1 MTREATES
9 ASALAAFA
17 AQSDITRMP
26 AHVVRTAKACLL
38 YAVAVGIAARSAP
51 MAAMIARALDLEYGE
66 AGGPVTRMLDGR
78 AVATGAGAYANAV
91 LLHGRVQEDAHPA
104 GHVGVVVVPAAIA
117 MAQEQRASGPALLAA
132 LVVGYEVALRI
143 GRDHVSDSSARGFR
157 STPLYGVF
165 GAAAAAGRLAGLDD
179 DRMADAICLA
189 ANFAGGLREF
199 VTAGTDE
206 FPLHAGMAAR
216 NGIHAVQCA
225 LTGVHA
231 ARSTIGGDAGFMR
244 AFGEPGKAY
253 SARLADALGEQF
265 ELVRTTYK
273 PYPAC
278 QFNRSVI
285 RGMLALRASHAAP
298 LRGITIGLHPF
309 EADFVGMRHTGP
321 FVSFPQT
328 FMSAPFC
335 AALAWVDGAVT
346 YRAMHDFDREP
357 VVRLAARVRVVA
369 DASIPRYRPQLTIE
383 TADGRTL
390 EWAEDQGEERYAMT
404 WDAAVDMTR
413 IFCSEA
419 GVAPQDTDALIEATL
434 RLDQNT
440 DCNDFLSALRRA
452 HARACA

>member
-1 MTREATES
+1 MTRQAAES
-9 ASALAAFA
+9 ACALAAFA

-26 AHVVRTAKACLL
+26 ETVVRTAQACLL
-38 YAVAVGIAARSAP
+38 YAVAVGIAARGAP
-51 MAAMIARALDLEYGE
+51 MAAMIARALDLEYGKT
-66 AGGPVTRMLDGR
+66 GGPVTRMLDGCS
-78 AVATGAGAYANAV
+78 VATGAGAYANAV

-117 MAQEQRASGPALLAA
+117 MAQTQRASGPAMLAA
-132 LVVGYEVALRI
+132 LVAGYEVALRI

-165 GAAAAAGRLAGLDD
+165 GAAAAAGRLAGLDAEQ
-179 DRMADAICLA
+179 MADAICLA

-225 LTGVHA
+225 AAGVRA

-244 AFGEPGKAY
+244 AFGEPGRAY
-253 SARLADALGEQF
+253 GARLADSLGEQY

-285 RGMLALRASHAAP
+285 RGMLALRASHTAP
-298 LRGITIGLHPF
+298 LSSIVIRLHPF

-335 AALAWVDGAVT
+335 AALAWIDGAVT
-346 YRAMHDFDREP
+346 YRGMHDFDRDD
-357 VVRLAARVRVVA
+357 VVLLARRVRVLA
-369 DASIPRYRPQLTIE
+369 DASIPRYRPRLTIE
-383 TADGRTL
+383 TEDGR
-390 EWAEDQGEERYAMT
+390 EVDWAEDQGEERYAMT
-404 WDAAVDMTR
+404 WEAATDMTHT
-413 IFCSEA
+413 FCHEA
-419 GVAPQDTDALIEATL
+419 GIGSADARALIEAVL
-434 RLDQNT
+434 RLDT
-440 DCNDFLSALRRA
+440 SPDCDDFFLALHQA
-452 HARACA
+452 HARAGG

>member
-1 MTREATES
+1 MEQGSAEA
-9 ASALAAFA
+9 ACALAAFA
-17 AQSDITRMP
+17 ARADIRHMP
-26 AHVVRTAKACLL
+26 QAVVRTAQACLL

-51 MAAMIARALDLEYGE
+51 MAAMIAQALDLEYGKTP
-66 AGGPVTRMLDGR
+66 GPVTRMLDGR
-78 AVATGAGAYANAV
+78 LVATGAGAYANAV

-117 MAQEQRASGPALLAA
+117 MAQAQQASGPAILAA
-132 LVVGYEVALRI
+132 LVAGYEVALRI

-165 GAAAAAGRLAGLDD
+165 GAAAAAGRLAGLDA
-179 DRMADAICLA
+179 DRMADAIGLA

-216 NGIHAVQCA
+216 DGIHAVQCA

-253 SARLADALGEQF
+253 SARLADALGEQY
-265 ELVRTTYK
+265 ELARTTYK

-285 RGMLALRASHAAP
+285 RGMLELRATTASPWRSAC
-298 LRGITIGLHPF
+298 IYLHPF
-309 EADFVGMRHTGP
+309 EANFVGMQHTGP

-357 VVRLAARVRVVA
+357 VVSLARRVRVVA
-369 DASIPRYRPQLTIE
+369 DSSVPRYRPRLTIE
-383 TADGRTL
+383 TEDGRNL
-390 EWAEDQGEERYAMT
+390 EWTEDQGEERYAMT
-404 WDAAVDMTR
+404 WEAAVEMTR

-419 GVAPQDTDALIEATL
+419 AVAPRHADALIEATL
-434 RLDQNT
+434 RLDVSP
-440 DCNDFLSALRRA
+440 DCDDFLSALKLAHA
-452 HARACA
+452 HARA

>member
-1 MTREATES
+1 MKIFVMKHISVIGLPIAATNYAGAVVWVLERARAGTGTYAVEAANTHV
-9 ASALAAFA
+9 AALARSNRAFGQA
-17 AQSDITRMP
+17 LARVDLICPDGMP
-26 AHVVRTAKACLL
+26 LVW
-38 YAVAVGIAARSAP
+38 
-51 MAAMIARALDLEYGE
+51 
-66 AGGPVTRMLDGR
+66 
-78 AVATGAGAYANAV
+78 
-91 LLHGRVQEDAHPA
+91 
-104 GHVGVVVVPAAIA
+104 
-117 MAQEQRASGPALLAA
+117 ASRLKG
-132 LVVGYEVALRI
+132 
-143 GRDHVSDSSARGFR
+143 
-157 STPLYGVF
+157 TPLPQRVAGSDLISTLS
-165 GAAAAAGRLAGLDD
+165 AAAAGRIAGLND

-189 ANFAGGLREF
+189 AIFAGGLREF

-231 ARSTIGGDAGFMR
+231 ARSTIGGNAGFMR

-253 SARLADALGEQF
+253 SARLAVALGEQY

-285 RGMLALRASHAAP
+285 RGMLTLRAAQAVP
-298 LRGITIGLHPF
+298 LSGITIRLHPF

-357 VVRLAARVRVVA
+357 VVRLAGRVRVVA
-369 DASIPRYRPQLTIE
+369 DASIPHYRPRLTIE
-383 TADGRTL
+383 TGDGRIL

-404 WDAAVDMTR
+404 WESAVDMTR
-413 IFCSEA
+413 IFCDEA
-419 GVAPQDTDALIEATL
+419 GVAPQDADALIEATR
-434 RLDQNT
+434 RLDQST
-440 DCNDFLSALRRA
+440 DCEDFLSALHRA
-452 HARACA
+452 HARAHA

>member
-1 MTREATES
+1 MRQES
-9 ASALAAFA
+9 AESARALAAFA
-17 AQSDITRMP
+17 AQADIRRMP
-26 AHVVRTAKACLL
+26 GAVVRTAQACLL

-51 MAAMIARALDLEYGE
+51 MATMIARALELEYGK
-66 AGGPVTRMLDGR
+66 APGPVTRMLDGR
-78 AVATGAGAYANAV
+78 AVTTGAGAYANAV

-104 GHVGVVVVPAAIA
+104 GHVGVVVVPAALA
-117 MAQEQRASGPALLAA
+117 MAQAQRVSGPDLLAA
-132 LVVGYEVALRI
+132 IVAGYEVALRI

-179 DRMADAICLA
+179 DRMTDAICLA

-206 FPLHAGMAAR
+206 FPLHAGMAAS

-225 LTGVHA
+225 TAGIHA
-231 ARSTIGGDAGFMR
+231 ARSTLEGDAGFMR

-253 SARLADALGEQF
+253 GARLADALGEHY
-265 ELVRTTYK
+265 ELARTTYK

-285 RGMLALRASHAAP
+285 RGILQLREASAW
-298 LRGITIGLHPF
+298 RGACIYLHPF

-335 AALAWVDGAVT
+335 AALAWADGAVT
-346 YRAMHDFDREP
+346 YRAMHDFNREP
-357 VVRLAARVRVVA
+357 VVRLAGRVRVVA
-369 DASIPRYRPQLTIE
+369 DATIARYRPRLTIE
-383 TADGRTL
+383 TEDGRHL

-404 WDAAVDMTR
+404 WEAAVDMTR
-413 IFCSEA
+413 IFCGEA
-419 GVAPQDTDALIEATL
+419 GVAPQDADALIAAAQ
-434 RLDQNT
+434 RLDCSP
-440 DCNDFLSALRRA
+440 DCEEFLAALHRAHA
-452 HARACA
+452 HARA

>member
-1 MTREATES
+1 MTREAAES

-26 AHVVRTAKACLL
+26 EHVVRTAKACLL
-38 YAVAVGIAARSAP
+38 YAVAVGIASRAAP
-51 MAAMIARALDLEYGE
+51 MATMIARALDLEYGE
-66 AGGPVTRMLDGR
+66 AGGAVTRMIDGR
-78 AVATGAGAYANAV
+78 SVATGAGAYANAV

-104 GHVGVVVVPAAIA
+104 GHVGVVVVPAAMA
-117 MAQEQRASGPALLAA
+117 MAQAQRASGPALLAA

-143 GRDHVSDSSARGFR
+143 GRDHVTDSSARGFR

-165 GAAAAAGRLAGLDD
+165 GAAAAAGRIAGLND
-179 DRMADAICLA
+179 DRMVDAICLA

-225 LTGVHA
+225 SADVHA

-244 AFGEPGKAY
+244 AFGEPGRAY
-253 SARLADALGEQF
+253 GARLADSLGEQY

-285 RGMLALRASHAAP
+285 RGMLAMRASHATP
-298 LRGITIGLHPF
+298 LREIVIRLHPF

-335 AALAWVDGAVT
+335 AALAWIDGAVT
-346 YRAMHDFDREP
+346 YRGMHEFDRDD
-357 VVRLAARVRVVA
+357 VVSLARRVRVLA
-369 DASIPRYRPQLTIE
+369 HASIPRYRPRVTIWTE
-383 TADGRTL
+383 EGR
-390 EWAEDQGEERYAMT
+390 EIDWAEDQGEDRYAMT
-404 WDAAVDMTR
+404 WEAAADMTQT
-413 IFCSEA
+413 FCHEA
-419 GVAPQDTDALIEATL
+419 GVGADDVRALIGAAL
-434 RLDQNT
+434 ALDT
-440 DCNDFLSALRRA
+440 SPDCDDFFQALHRA
-452 HARACA
+452 HARARA